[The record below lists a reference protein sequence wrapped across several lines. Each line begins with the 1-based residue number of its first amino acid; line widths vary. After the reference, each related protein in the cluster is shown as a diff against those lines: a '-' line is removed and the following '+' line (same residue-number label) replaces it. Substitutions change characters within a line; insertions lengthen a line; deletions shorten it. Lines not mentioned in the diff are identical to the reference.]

1 MSSSI
6 SRTLFEWM
14 KEKRIIAAV
23 AKRMGIAKSTLSSE
37 LRSSNHQAKL
47 GADELVPLFQ
57 AIREMGYETELRG
70 IVQRFMQELEGEHT
84 EPATTDQYS
93 PQLLTLV
100 KCIGVLSESAA
111 RIDNLEAAPQ
121 LIRLKTMIRT
131 EILPAICKMEDIVE
145 SRLAHVRKKSKIET
159 MDAGQVSGELQTAP
173 KGA

>member
-1 MSSSI
+1 MRSSI

-14 KEKRIIAAV
+14 KEKRIITAV
-23 AKRMGIAKSTLSSE
+23 AKRMGIAKSTLASE

-57 AIREMGYETELRG
+57 AIRKMGYESELRG
-70 IVQRFMQELEGEHT
+70 IVRRFMQELEGEHA
-84 EPATTDQYS
+84 EPVTADQYS

-111 RIDNLEAAPQ
+111 RIDDLEATPQ
-121 LIRLKTMIRT
+121 LVRLKTMIRT

-145 SRLAHVRKKSKIET
+145 SRLAHVRRKAKT
-159 MDAGQVSGELQTAP
+159 DAMGAGLLSEELQPSQA
-173 KGA
+173 GA